1 MGCCHRGCGRLG
13 GRHRR
18 EASVPYDV
26 AVLTSRGM
34 FDRAGCSSIRF
45 TSLETPVGS
54 IFIGVTDAGVCD
66 VSLNK
71 ASEQS
76 YRAEFLRRV
85 PEVRRDDIGLVAV
98 AHQVQAYFSGALT
111 RFELPLDLRHV
122 TPFTVRVLRET
133 RKIQFGQL
141 TSYGAI
147 AVRIG
152 SLGSSRAV
160 GGALGRNPVPIIIP
174 CHRVISADG
183 GIGGFTGGLRAKC
196 VLLGLEGHEFTEPA
210 GDCRPS
216 GSVPRA

>member
-1 MGCCHRGCGRLG
+1 MGEWG
-13 GRHRR
+13 
-18 EASVPYDV
+18 A
-26 AVLTSRGM
+26 AT
-34 FDRAGCSSIRF
+34 AGA
-45 TSLETPVGS
+45 VGS
-54 IFIGVTDAGVCD
+54 EGVIVAKPAYHTMWSCLPREECPTGRGA
-66 VSLNK
+66 
-71 ASEQS
+71 
-76 YRAEFLRRV
+76 RRV
-85 PEVRRDDIGLVAV
+85 AEVRRDDVGLVAG

-210 GDCRPS
+210 GDCRLS
-216 GSVPRA
+216 GSVARA